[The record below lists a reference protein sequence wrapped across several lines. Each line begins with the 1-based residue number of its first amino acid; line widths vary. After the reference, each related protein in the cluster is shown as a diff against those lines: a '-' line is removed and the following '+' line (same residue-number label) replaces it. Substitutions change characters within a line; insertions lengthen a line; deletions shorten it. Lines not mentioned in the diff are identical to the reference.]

1 MQSYYSPGIKQ
12 MDSLDLLRIRT
23 FKPSIR
29 AQARASTFSFLT
41 RLNRSKFVSSVTTGL
56 NSKMDKTFL
65 TQSYYYLMVRKLMAA
80 RRESQ
85 KIPVIVA
92 IIGIIAFSI
101 LLYLALGFLE
111 GILDW
116 FRSYFSRDGTPILEL
131 NKLIAS

>member
-1 MQSYYSPGIKQ
+1 MN
-12 MDSLDLLRIRT
+12 SLDLLRIRT

-116 FRSYFSRDGTPILEL
+116 FRSFFSRDGTPILEL